1 MTKPDKPGEKTRPPK
16 APKGKGR
23 ARLWNMTAIIG
34 TVAILAGVAIW
45 PPSLKKARAAEIVVY
60 KSPTCGCCRDWV
72 DHLRD
77 EGFRVTAHDRKDMS
91 AIKAQNGI
99 TRKLASCHTA
109 LVEGYVVEGH
119 VPARDIKRLLE
130 EKPAV
135 AGLAV
140 PGMPMGSPGME
151 GAYEDPY
158 DVLTFD
164 KNGRTRVFSS
174 Y

>member
-1 MTKPDKPGEKTRPPK
+1 MTKRNKPGEKTE
-16 APKGKGR
+16 APKTQKGKSR
-23 ARLWNMTAIIG
+23 ARLWNMAAIAG

-45 PPSLKKARAAEIVVY
+45 VPTIKKAEAAEIVVY
-60 KSPTCGCCRDWV
+60 KSPTCGCCRAWV

-77 EGFRVTAHDRKDMS
+77 EGFNVTTHDRKDMKT
-91 AIKAQNGI
+91 IKAENGI
-99 TRKLASCHTA
+99 TRKLGSCHTA

-119 VPARDIKRLLE
+119 VPANDIKRLLD

-164 KNGRTRVFSS
+164 KNGRTKVFSS